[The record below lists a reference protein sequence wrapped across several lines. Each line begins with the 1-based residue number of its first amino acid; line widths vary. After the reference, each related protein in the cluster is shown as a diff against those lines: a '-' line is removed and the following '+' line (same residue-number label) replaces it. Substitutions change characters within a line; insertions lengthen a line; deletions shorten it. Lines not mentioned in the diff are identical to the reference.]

1 MDSIYEYHD
10 SMVMEP
16 NVTQKQDVE
25 LSSLQKSGVL
35 GENKCHILDCL
46 YKYPVCNKA
55 AIHRFLHLETEEGKK
70 RASEDLRMLVTLGC
84 VDTITYGTTT
94 IYALSSYTRKEWGE
108 KKKYYVITPN
118 LFSKS
123 EVLECAAV
131 CQWHLSVAHD
141 GDIGKNMVWQ
151 EIPLAKSMTFIPS
164 YMEINR
170 GNKYRIFAL
179 SSPRGSSASDFVERI
194 CSMWGVMEKSVR
206 KGQYTL
212 TVIICSSYREMDSL
226 NNLFQSVEKAQGRTI
241 YYALDENYEL
251 NGLCC
256 LHHYKGRTLETIG
269 LV

>member
-123 EVLECAAV
+123 EVL
-131 CQWHLSVAHD
+131 
-141 GDIGKNMVWQ
+141 
-151 EIPLAKSMTFIPS
+151 
-164 YMEINR
+164 
-170 GNKYRIFAL
+170 
-179 SSPRGSSASDFVERI
+179 
-194 CSMWGVMEKSVR
+194 
-206 KGQYTL
+206 
-212 TVIICSSYREMDSL
+212 
-226 NNLFQSVEKAQGRTI
+226 
-241 YYALDENYEL
+241 
-251 NGLCC
+251 
-256 LHHYKGRTLETIG
+256 
-269 LV
+269 